1 MVSAARWPDAAEG
14 PTPLT
19 FSPPTPGISRPAD
32 EQIRLELTGPMRRV
46 QIAAVAVALAG
57 VLACGCGEE
66 DAPPALSEAELQRLE
81 ALGYVDW
88 GEEPAE
94 DAARGVVSWD
104 RERAHS
110 GYNLVTLPGLGRA
123 DLLDMAGEVVRSWTG
138 GEVERW
144 KRAVL
149 ARNRDFLVIVA
160 QGSRGNLRR
169 GLLRLTWDGVLRWR
183 RELPVHH
190 YVVERSDG
198 SLVVLTRR
206 QRWLP
211 HLASQTRLMDNGVA
225 VLSPEGEL
233 LEERSLYDILAS
245 RPDLFAF
252 LQIES
257 GPDGPHPDFLHANFL
272 HWMRR
277 PTLARRNSL
286 YAPSNVM
293 ITLRNQDTIAIF
305 DFEKGALVWAWG
317 QGELLRPHDA
327 TVLADGNILVFD
339 NRVGEGASRIIELDP
354 IAREI
359 VWEYPRGAA
368 SKFYSSTRG
377 TVQRFPNGNTLIG
390 ESSRGRAFEV
400 TPEGDV
406 VWEYRTPYRNKKGQ
420 PAAFRVERYPPSE
433 IPIDATPAALNESEL
448 ER

>member
-1 MVSAARWPDAAEG
+1 
-14 PTPLT
+14 
-19 FSPPTPGISRPAD
+19 
-32 EQIRLELTGPMRRV
+32 MRRV

-57 VLACGCGEE
+57 VLACGRGEE

-94 DAARGVVSWD
+94 DAARGVVFWD

-110 GYNLVTLPGLGRA
+110 GYNLVTIPILRRA
-123 DLLDMAGEVVRSWTG
+123 ELLDMAGEVVRDWTG
-138 GEVERW
+138 ADVESLEW
-144 KRAVL
+144 ERAVL
-149 ARNRDFLVIVA
+149 ARNRDLLVMVKE
-160 QGSRGNLRR
+160 GSRGNRR
-169 GLLRLTWDGVLRWR
+169 RVLLRLAWDGALRWR

-198 SLVVLTRR
+198 SLAVLTRR

-211 HLASQTRLMDNGVA
+211 QLASQTRLMDNGVA
-225 VLSPEGEL
+225 VLSPDGEL
-233 LEERSLYDILAS
+233 LEERSLYDMLAS

-252 LQIES
+252 LPIES

-277 PTLARRNSL
+277 PTLARRDSL
-286 YAPSNVM
+286 YAPSNVL

-305 DFEKGALVWAWG
+305 DFEKGAFVWAWG

-327 TVLADGNILVFD
+327 TVLANGNILVFD
-339 NRVGEGASRIIELDP
+339 NRMGEGASRIIELDP

-368 SKFYSSTRG
+368 SEFYSRTRG
-377 TVQRFPNGNTLIG
+377 TAQRFPNGNTLVG
-390 ESSRGRAFEV
+390 ESNRGRAFEV
-400 TPEGDV
+400 TPETDV
-406 VWEYRTPYRNKKGQ
+406 VWEYRTPYRNEKNQ
-420 PAAFRVERYPPSE
+420 PAIFRVERYPPSK
-433 IPIDATPAALNESEL
+433 IM
-448 ER
+448 R